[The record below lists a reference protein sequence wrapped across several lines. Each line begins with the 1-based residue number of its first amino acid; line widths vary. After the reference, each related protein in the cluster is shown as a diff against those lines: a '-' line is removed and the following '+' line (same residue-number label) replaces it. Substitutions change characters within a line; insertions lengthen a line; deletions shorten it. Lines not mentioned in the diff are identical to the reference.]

1 MPRSVKIPTGARPG
15 SWPASSC
22 PDAGVD
28 ARPDLGK
35 AGSNAL
41 DRAAATRLSH
51 ENGDYLRHRTLTAI
65 QYYIVHGENWL

>member
-1 MPRSVKIPTGARPG
+1 M
-15 SWPASSC
+15 
-22 PDAGVD
+22 D